1 MGGRSGLLVLALCLL
16 DLVVNNGNR
25 SSGIG
30 GAGWATRSG
39 RTSRFLGRST
49 LPTPPGPLPG
59 QGRATEVV
67 ADLSADRFRLHLLG
81 QNGKVSLIGYES
93 TSFRENPAKLYFALF

>member
-39 RTSRFLGRST
+39 T

>member
-1 MGGRSGLLVLALCLL
+1 MQLALGLLDRGHVLETMVVAGAVALEVP
-16 DLVVNNGNR
+16 DGPR
-25 SSGIG
+25 
-30 GAGWATRSG
+30 AA
-39 RTSRFLGRST
+39 SRGRST

-67 ADLSADRFRLHLLG
+67 ADLSADRFHLYLLG

-93 TSFRENPAKLYFALF
+93 TSFRENPKLCIFIRVAT